1 MNISV
6 KTSRWNFDETVCISV
21 TLVVTNIQ
29 LLNLVFPKVY
39 CIYSKATTI
48 AGFKAFEVRFYCMDE
63 KFPLKLFH
71 LYIETNKAYF
81 EKKRF
86 WTETSESRLLYK
98 VWTDMTSSALETF
111 PSCFLLSLR
120 MLTLASLE
128 CQWSPLK
135 VIYDV
140 ICDGLWYLRALQMTV
155 PQEGDATRPASNSY
169 AYMCRETGGELLYPK
184 QTFTR
189 L

>member
-1 MNISV
+1 M
-6 KTSRWNFDETVCISV
+6 KLWWNCMYFSHACCDKYSV
-21 TLVVTNIQ
+21 TKFGLPQSVLYLFKGYNNRT
-29 LLNLVFPKVY
+29 
-39 CIYSKATTI
+39 
-48 AGFKAFEVRFYCMDE
+48 GFEAFEVRFYCMDE